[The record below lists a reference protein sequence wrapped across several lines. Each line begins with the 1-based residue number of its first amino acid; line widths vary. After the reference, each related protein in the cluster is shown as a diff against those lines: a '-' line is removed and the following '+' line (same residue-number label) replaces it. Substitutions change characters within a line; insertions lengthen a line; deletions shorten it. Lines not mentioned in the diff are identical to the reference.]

1 MKKLE
6 EMGLVPLNKKE
17 SLEQFGGIL
26 NIWETIGYL
35 WGMEYATF
43 KRNNFAPA
51 VLPSKF

>member
-17 SLEQFGGIL
+17 SLELFGGIA
-26 NIWETIGYL
+26 NIWETIGFL
-35 WGMEYATF
+35 WGMEDASF